1 MSSFLR
7 SLFLSLSLSLSQS
20 LSLSSCLSRSFRLL
34 LLPRVSQLTKQTTLS
49 SYFVLAPSRLSSSS
63 SSARRERFSRPV
75 VADHRRCARSQSPTE
90 PKGGFRTNFPRES
103 NGPSLCS
110 FPLSLLSVSLGRKFT
125 HYLRSPSVG
134 ARGHSGTVARLRSLA
149 LPPPP
154 THAFSV
160 PFRCTCLLSPA
171 LFLLRR
177 HHYRPFAP
185 PFSRSLSSSSSPSIS
200 FPLASLSAPRL
211 FVLLRE
217 FTLSLLLDPPPS
229 SLPRFVLLSST
240 DFRAASSSLS
250 SLVASRASLLV
261 RLEIPRFSVSVPLSA
276 TFHLPLLSRSL
287 VLSFSLS
294 LFLSRFFPLRYISV
308 SLSLSVFRARA
319 RALLFHSRPFP
330 EPSCYPLFPIHEF
343 ALVRH
348 VASSS
353 SLLAFRPQVGRN
365 RCVSPSTRHPPKR
378 FVRNLTRI
386 RKHAS
391 MSLFRVRVFPTSLHI
406 GLPCTWR
413 SSFDI
418 VYVVLNYDRCSV
430 DSNDL
435 SIGNEH
441 TFSTIVVAE

>member
-1 MSSFLR
+1 M
-7 SLFLSLSLSLSQS
+7 
-20 LSLSSCLSRSFRLL
+20 
-34 LLPRVSQLTKQTTLS
+34 
-49 SYFVLAPSRLSSSS
+49 LAPSRLSSSS

-160 PFRCTCLLSPA
+160 PFRYTCLLSPA
-171 LFLLRR
+171 LFLLRC

-200 FPLASLSAPRL
+200 FPLASLSATRL

-217 FTLSLLLDPPPS
+217 FTLSLLLCSPPS

-240 DFRAASSSLS
+240 DFRAASSLLS

-276 TFHLPLLSRSL
+276 TFHLPLLSHSL
-287 VLSFSLS
+287 ILSFSHFLILS
-294 LFLSRFFPLRYISV
+294 FSRDFSPFPIYPSPFP
-308 SLSLSVFRARA
+308 SLSLARA
-319 RALLFHSRPFP
+319 RSPLSLPSLPRTELLPSLSNRRVRSRSPRCFILVSP
-330 EPSCYPLFPIHEF
+330 RLSPSSGEEQVRIAIHEAPSETF
-343 ALVRH
+343 HLKFH
-348 VASSS
+348 
-353 SLLAFRPQVGRN
+353 RN
-365 RCVSPSTRHPPKR
+365 FK
-378 FVRNLTRI
+378 
-386 RKHAS
+386 A
-391 MSLFRVRVFPTSLHI
+391 RV
-406 GLPCTWR
+406 
-413 SSFDI
+413 D
-418 VYVVLNYDRCSV
+418 VVLSRAR
-430 DSNDL
+430 L
-435 SIGNEH
+435 SSQF
-441 TFSTIVVAE
+441 TYRFTM

>member
-1 MSSFLR
+1 M
-7 SLFLSLSLSLSQS
+7 
-20 LSLSSCLSRSFRLL
+20 
-34 LLPRVSQLTKQTTLS
+34 
-49 SYFVLAPSRLSSSS
+49 LAPSRLSSSS

-160 PFRCTCLLSPA
+160 PFRYTCLLSPA
-171 LFLLRR
+171 LFLLRC

-200 FPLASLSAPRL
+200 FPLASLSATRL

-217 FTLSLLLDPPPS
+217 FTLSLLLCSPPS

-240 DFRAASSSLS
+240 DFRAASSLLS

-261 RLEIPRFSVSVPLSA
+261 HLEIPRFSVSVPLSA
-276 TFHLPLLSRSL
+276 TFHLPLLSHSL
-287 VLSFSLS
+287 ILSFSLS
-294 LFLSRFFPLRYISV
+294 LAIFPPSLYIRLPFPLC
-308 SLSLSVFRARA
+308 LWRA

-330 EPSCYPLFPIHEF
+330 EPSCYPLFPIDEF

-348 VASSS
+348 VALSS

-365 RCVSPSTRHPPKR
+365 RCVSPSARHPPKR
-378 FVRNLTRI
+378 FI
-386 RKHAS
+386 
-391 MSLFRVRVFPTSLHI
+391 
-406 GLPCTWR
+406 
-413 SSFDI
+413 
-418 VYVVLNYDRCSV
+418 
-430 DSNDL
+430 
-435 SIGNEH
+435 
-441 TFSTIVVAE
+441 